1 MEKFHE
7 IFSTNPFQPFYYNF
21 RTLIIKIIQKP
32 FDLSLTKSIFLDK
45 YQDQSVF
52 AHCQFNNGNDPSLYL
67 SNFQSTPEL
76 VDFNIYLP
84 YIKVTSGD
92 IPIKILAN
100 QLTLINSNDNYYSKV
115 LSLNLYSS
123 LLTITGNFDISLF
136 SIQTKSF
143 SVVSTNL
150 ENTMVIVEQLELNVL
165 EIVEFFSEFTFK
177 EMNVMNYLIQVKK
190 FIEYLLS

>member
-67 SNFQSTPEL
+67 SIFQSTPEL
-76 VDFNIYLP
+76 VDFNIYIP

-92 IPIKILAN
+92 IPMKILAN
-100 QLTLINSNDNYYSKV
+100 QLTLINS
-115 LSLNLYSS
+115 
-123 LLTITGNFDISLF
+123 LF

-143 SVVSTNL
+143 SHH
-150 ENTMVIVEQLELNVL
+150 I
-165 EIVEFFSEFTFK
+165 
-177 EMNVMNYLIQVKK
+177 
-190 FIEYLLS
+190 